1 MLKKLILF
9 VAVFLFLSSSSALLR
24 ADGIFSVSSVSAVL
38 YEPQSGSILYEKDA
52 HTVRPMASTTKIM
65 TALLAV
71 ELCPAQR
78 LISVSP
84 EAVRVEGTALGL
96 RGGDKITMLDL
107 VTGLLLASGNDAAN
121 VVAYAVAGDIPS
133 FAKLMNERAQ
143 KIGMKD
149 TKFVTPSG
157 LDESGHSST
166 AYDMA
171 LLAAEAMKNKTI
183 ADICKKKYAIIEFGN
198 PPRNITVT
206 NHNKLLKLYPHAKGI
221 KTGFTKKSGRCLVSA
236 AEKDGVQLIAV
247 TLKAGDDWN
256 DHIALHEYGF
266 SATESFLPT
275 LPKLPTVAVM
285 GGETTHINLTAQ
297 APSVCTVLKG
307 EKDKIQVDIKLPR
320 FVVAP
325 VKAGDTIGTISYKT
339 GERNLCTLVLSS
351 DISVEAR
358 PVAGFR
364 ERVTRSFSSLFT
376 EWLKL

>member
-1 MLKKLILF
+1 MKKIILF
-9 VAVFLFLSSSSALLR
+9 VAVFLILSSRSALLQ
-24 ADGIFSVSSVSAVL
+24 ADGIGSVSSVSAVL
-38 YEPQSGSILYEKDA
+38 YEPQSRSILYEKDA
-52 HTVRPMASTTKIM
+52 YTARPIASTTKIM

-71 ELCPAQR
+71 ELCPPRQ
-78 LISVSP
+78 IITVPP
-84 EAVRVEGTALGL
+84 EAVRVEGSTLGL

-121 VVAYAVAGDIPS
+121 AVAYAVAGDLPS
-133 FAKLMNERAQ
+133 FAKLMNERAE

-171 LLAAEAMKNKTI
+171 LLAAEAMNNKTI
-183 ADICKKKYAIIEFGN
+183 ADICKKKYAVISFGN

-206 NHNKLLKLYPHAKGI
+206 NHNKLLKIYPPAKGI

-266 SATESFLPT
+266 SATESILPT
-275 LPKLPTVAVM
+275 LPKLPPVAIM
-285 GGETTHINLTAQ
+285 GGEKAHINLIAQ
-297 APSVCTVLKG
+297 APPACTVLKE
-307 EKDKIQVDIKLPR
+307 EKEKIQVDIRLPR
-320 FVVAP
+320 FVIAP
-325 VKAGDTIGTISYKT
+325 VKAGDAIGTIIYKA
-339 GERNLCTLVLSS
+339 GGRNLCTLTLTSGDDV
-351 DISVEAR
+351 DAR

-364 ERVTRSFSSLFT
+364 ARATRNFSSLLA
-376 EWLKL
+376 EWLRL